1 MSHKISNHT
10 RIIHF
15 SVMTSSLFAATSAL
29 VLMGSL
35 GIGEAHAFG
44 VPKVPGLGGGGGGT
58 DAITAT
64 AKKKAVNKIL
74 KDVAKGAFRGGK
86 IVASK
91 QKWACDKLGKAQ
103 KIVMVIN
110 KPDLVEKVSDLRET
124 LYCGIT
130 DPIPAELLAPEEI
143 KSDEKEKFA
152 S

>member
-1 MSHKISNHT
+1 MA
-10 RIIHF
+10 R
-15 SVMTSSLFAATSAL
+15 SLLAATSAL
-29 VLMGSL
+29 FIAGTL
-35 GIGEAHAFG
+35 GIMEVYAFG

-58 DAITAT
+58 NAITDK
-64 AKKKAVNKIL
+64 AKSKAVNKIL

-86 IVASK
+86 IIASK

-103 KIVMVIN
+103 KIVMAIN
-110 KPDLVEKVSDLRET
+110 KQDLVEKVSDLRET

-143 KSDEKEKFA
+143 KGDEKENFA